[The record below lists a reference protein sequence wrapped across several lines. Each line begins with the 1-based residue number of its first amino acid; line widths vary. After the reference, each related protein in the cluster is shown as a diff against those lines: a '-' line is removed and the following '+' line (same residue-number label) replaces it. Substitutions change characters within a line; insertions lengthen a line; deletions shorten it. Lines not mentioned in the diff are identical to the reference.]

1 MKTKL
6 HGTTAIS
13 LCSAAEERTLDQAQQ
28 GKKAGWEARGICASV
43 CMCVRVYDH
52 VCMSEHRSHT
62 ILLFSEKKKKHC
74 KRMHTTLRS
83 NRQSPGKVFS
93 LLTKVNILQF
103 LCCL

>member
-62 ILLFSEKKKKHC
+62 ILLFSEKKKSIARGC
-74 KRMHTTLRS
+74 TLPSGQIGRV
-83 NRQSPGKVFS
+83 QEKF
-93 LLTKVNILQF
+93 F
-103 LCCL
+103 LC